1 MEKYN
6 LSNDIFI
13 RNIERSNAT
22 FELLK
27 KTPYANKYKQ
37 DALYSIISTAISLG
51 VDPLIALDGGLYF
64 HQDKIEMKSRL
75 MSSLI
80 RQKKHIIQK
89 DDADPTIC
97 ILTGTRADTGET
109 LTASFSMK
117 DAELAGLD
125 KNMNYKKFPKDML
138 FARALSRLARQLFA
152 DVIGNCYVEGE
163 LENVKDETGIEAVIE
178 KIAPIPKTI
187 SDEQFTILTA
197 ALSQN
202 PELATIV
209 NNVLE
214 QKNITDL
221 KEIPVAW
228 YERIVRRAAEEEA
241 KKLNS
246 VSEEVK
252 ND

>member
-27 KTPYANKYKQ
+27 KTPHATKYKPE
-37 DALYSIISTAISLG
+37 ALYAIISTAISLG

-64 HQDKIEMKSRL
+64 RQDKIEMSSRL

-89 DDADPTIC
+89 DDSDPTIC

-117 DAELAGLD
+117 DAALAELD
-125 KNMNYKKFPKDML
+125 KNMNYRKFPKDML

-163 LENVKDETGIEAVIE
+163 LVNLKDETVYEAPVIS
-178 KIAPIPKTI
+178 APKTI

-202 PELATIV
+202 PDLAAIV

-214 QKNITDL
+214 QKSITDL
-221 KEIPVAW
+221 REIPVAW
-228 YERIVRRAAEEEA
+228 YERIVRRAAEEES